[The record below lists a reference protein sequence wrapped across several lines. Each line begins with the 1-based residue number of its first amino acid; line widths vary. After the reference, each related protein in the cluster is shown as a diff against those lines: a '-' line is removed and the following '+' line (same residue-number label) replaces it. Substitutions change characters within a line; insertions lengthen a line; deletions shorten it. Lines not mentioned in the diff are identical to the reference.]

1 MRLHITG
8 TALSNSEPR
17 DGMCIDREMAFT
29 MDGGLVL
36 RADVFHLVNPG
47 SQSYMLLPVIPDWG
61 MH

>member
-1 MRLHITG
+1 
-8 TALSNSEPR
+8 
-17 DGMCIDREMAFT
+17 MCIDREMAFT

>member
-1 MRLHITG
+1 
-8 TALSNSEPR
+8 
-17 DGMCIDREMAFT
+17 MCIDQEMAFT